1 MSESP
6 CISITQR
13 INFVNL
19 LGIEFKNLLKFS
31 DRLTGAVIGAVAA
44 TDAL

>member
-31 DRLTGAVIGAVAA
+31 DGLAGAVFGAVATA
-44 TDAL
+44 DAL

>member
-1 MSESP
+1 MNESP
-6 CISITQR
+6 CISITQT

-31 DRLTGAVIGAVAA
+31 DGLAGAMFGAVAA